1 MGEADD
7 RRDYYTVLGAEQ
19 DDSRDEIERRYK
31 RLAVEHHPDRGGDE
45 EEMKSINEAWG
56 VLRDDA
62 AREAYDATRTE
73 AYDDASRSRA
83 YDASRSRAYDT
94 SRGRAY
100 DTSRSRAYDVTRSRA
115 YNPPD
120 FVPSTSEGAQADA
133 LGGRLAGALLSLF
146 AGVVLIFLVRFHYV
160 VFLWPLA
167 LLGLSLLFFGVWMAH
182 AALAYARAGYAP
194 THLARRLA
202 WAQETVFWLAVA
214 GGGYALYVL
223 LTAI

>member
-1 MGEADD
+1 MGETDE
-7 RRDYYTVLGAEQ
+7 RRDYYTVLGAEH

-45 EEMKSINEAWG
+45 EEMKAINEAWG

-62 AREAYDATRTE
+62 AREAYDATRHR
-73 AYDDASRSRA
+73 AYDTAHPRA
-83 YDASRSRAYDT
+83 YDATRHAY
-94 SRGRAY
+94 A
-100 DTSRSRAYDVTRSRA
+100 
-115 YNPPD
+115 PPD
-120 FVPSTSEGAQADA
+120 FIPSTSAAAQADA

-167 LLGLSLLFFGVWMAH
+167 LLGLSLLLFGIWMAH
-182 AALAYARAGYAP
+182 AALAYAREGYAP

-202 WAQETVFWLAVA
+202 WAQETVFWSAVA
-214 GGGYALYVL
+214 GGGYGLYVL